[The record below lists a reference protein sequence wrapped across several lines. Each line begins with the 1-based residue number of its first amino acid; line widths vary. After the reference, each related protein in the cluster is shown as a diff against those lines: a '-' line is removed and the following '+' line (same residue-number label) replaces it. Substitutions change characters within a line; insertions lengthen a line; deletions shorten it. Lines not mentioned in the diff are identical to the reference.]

1 MRLSAVLLWCFRDS
15 YVAGQI
21 SLGLGGEEGEGVQ
34 TQFKSLLPLLLPAAF
49 IHFLQ
54 RRKEFKVL
62 SLTGYYKKKL
72 KIMKGLFTSK

>member
-1 MRLSAVLLWCFRDS
+1 MLLCCSRGP
-15 YVAGQI
+15 YVAGQV

-54 RRKEFKVL
+54 ICKEGKNSSIEFDRI
-62 SLTGYYKKKL
+62 LTKTTK
-72 KIMKGLFTSK
+72 